1 MKLIRLLFVSI
12 FLMGEWSIVRAEI
25 LTVAAAAD
33 LKFALE
39 DCLTVFRAEHPG
51 IDIKTSY
58 GSSGILC
65 AQIANGAPFD
75 LFLSADRKYPE
86 TLLVGGH
93 AVEGALFPY
102 AVGRLAVW
110 VPGESPIDVEHLGME
125 ALKLPA
131 AARVAVANPN
141 HAPYGQAAVAA
152 MKSMGV
158 YEAVKSKLVF
168 GENIAQTAQ
177 FVESGAADIGIVSLS
192 LAVAPPLAGKG
203 RYWKVPLEAFP
214 RMEQAGVVL
223 AKAENPAAA
232 RELAAFLQSA
242 TGREI
247 LKKFGFLLPGEE

>member
-1 MKLIRLLFVSI
+1 MKPIFAILASLFLV
-12 FLMGEWSIVRAEI
+12 GELPSVQAET

-51 IDIKTSY
+51 VDVKTNY

-86 TLLVGGH
+86 TLLAGGH

-110 VPGESPIDVEHLGME
+110 VPKESPIDVEHLGME
-125 ALKLPA
+125 ALKLAA

-158 YEAVKSKLVF
+158 YEAVKSRLVF

-177 FVESGAADIGIVSLS
+177 FVESGAADVGIVSLS

-203 RYWKVPLEAFP
+203 RYWKVPLDAFP
-214 RMEQAGVVL
+214 KMEQAGVVL

-232 RELAAFLQSA
+232 RDLAEFLRSSA
-242 TGREI
+242 GREI

>member
-1 MKLIRLLFVSI
+1 MKPILAVLASL
-12 FLMGEWSIVRAEI
+12 FLMGVLPSVQAET

-39 DCLTVFRAEHPG
+39 DCLDAFCREHPG
-51 IDIKTSY
+51 VDVKASY

-65 AQIANGAPFD
+65 SQIANGAPFD

-86 TLLVGGH
+86 NLLAGGH
-93 AVEGALFPY
+93 AVEGSLFLY

-110 VPGESPIDVEHLGME
+110 VPRESGLDVERLGME
-125 ALKLPA
+125 ALRLSA
-131 AARVAVANPN
+131 AGKVAVANPE

-152 MKSMGV
+152 MKSLGV

-192 LAVAPPLAGKG
+192 LAVAPVMAGKG
-203 RYWKVPLEAFP
+203 RYWSVPLEAFP
-214 RMEQAGVVL
+214 KMEQAGVVL
-223 AKAENPAAA
+223 TRAGNPAAA
-232 RELAAFLQSA
+232 RELAAFLRSA

-247 LKKFGFLLPGEE
+247 LKKFGFLLPGEA